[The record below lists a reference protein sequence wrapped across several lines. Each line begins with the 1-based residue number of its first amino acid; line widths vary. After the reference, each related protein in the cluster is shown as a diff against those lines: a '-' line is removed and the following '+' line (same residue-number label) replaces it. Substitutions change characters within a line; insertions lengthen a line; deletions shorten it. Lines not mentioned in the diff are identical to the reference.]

1 MKKFLI
7 DNLNALVFGIGLF
20 LFSLLGL
27 GLGSIF
33 PWGILLGSFIWILFY
48 ASIGLRLIP
57 QGTCWAIERLGQYVG
72 VREAGPQ
79 ILCFPGFLDKPREI
93 PLTFQ
98 HEDLYVNQDGS
109 VNKNAAI
116 DFEDLSAPV
125 TAQIWWEIDKTHPD
139 GLEAVVKKFLYS
151 VGDSRKFIGDVVDAS
166 LRHDLSEMKFSEA
179 RKTKADVMDQLAK
192 KDSILEAL
200 AQIGVKLR
208 DPKGILIT
216 DIILPPELEELQS
229 LAFKGEREAKESA
242 NKSIGYALAIKEII
256 RAAKENGGRV
266 LSWEEAQ
273 DIYFRNKGLEAF
285 ASSGAH
291 STFIGGSVADMIQSL
306 IKR

>member
-1 MKKFLI
+1 MKNFVI
-7 DNLNALVFGIGLF
+7 RNLNALVFSLGLSVF
-20 LFSLLGL
+20 FLLGF
-27 GLGSIF
+27 GMESIF
-33 PWGILLGSFIWILFY
+33 PWGILLGSATWTLFY
-48 ASIGLRLIP
+48 ASIGIKLVP

-72 VREAGPQ
+72 VRKAGPQ
-79 ILCFPGFLDKPREI
+79 VLCFPGFLDKPREI
-93 PLTFQ
+93 PLTYQ
-98 HEDLYVNQDGS
+98 HEDLYVNSDGS
-109 VNKNAAI
+109 VNKNASI
-116 DFEDLSAPV
+116 DFEDLSAPI
-125 TAQIWWEIDKTHPD
+125 TAQAWWQIDAENNG
-139 GLEAVVKKFLYS
+139 GLEEAIRKFLYS
-151 VGDSRKFIGDVVDAS
+151 VGDARKFIGDVVDAS
-166 LRHDLSEMKFSEA
+166 LRHDLSEMKFEEA
-179 RKTKADVMDQLAK
+179 RKTKATRMDTLAK
-192 KDSILEAL
+192 KDTVLEAL

-256 RAAKENGGRV
+256 RAAKENDGRV